1 MILKLLKETIAITS
15 DCNIL
20 KKAMVKFNNNEDNID
35 LDKPDFKPVE
45 FKYISLEGAICS
57 IKEYRNNDLQ
67 RYLYYSSDNIN
78 GNNQENANPNIQVN
92 HQENNQENL
101 QGNIQPNN
109 ANTILEVKDT
119 NDNKNTKNNFPPNQ
133 LRSTDGVVLYNREL
147 ETEKKLV

>member
-1 MILKLLKETIAITS
+1 M
-15 DCNIL
+15 
-20 KKAMVKFNNNEDNID
+20 
-35 LDKPDFKPVE
+35 
-45 FKYISLEGAICS
+45 
-57 IKEYRNNDLQ
+57 
-67 RYLYYSSDNIN
+67 YYSSDNIN

-133 LRSTDGVVLYNREL
+133 LSSTDGVVLYNREL